1 VLELTRVR
9 AGYGRIN
16 ILDDVSLTVAGGE
29 VTGVLG
35 HNGMGK
41 TTLMRAIVG
50 EIPATAGDLLFD
62 GQSLRGV
69 PTHRRVARGIGYV
82 PQGRRIFPLL
92 TVRENLEFA
101 ASVHGRRR
109 AAQTVDEVLADFP
122 ALPRLLDR
130 PGGLLSGGEQQ
141 ILALARCLCTR
152 PRLMLL
158 DEPTEGI
165 QPSIIEAMVHLLRGL
180 RERHRLSIVLV
191 EQNLDFLR
199 ALSDRIVV
207 LEKGRLV
214 REARAND
221 AAAMAALVESAEF
234 AG

>member
-1 VLELTRVR
+1 MLEITRLR

-16 ILDDVSLTVAGGE
+16 ILDDVTLRVADGE
-29 VTGVLG
+29 VAGVLG

-50 EIPATAGDLLFD
+50 EIPASAGELRLD

-69 PTHRRVARGIGYV
+69 PTHKRVARGIGYV

-101 ASVHGRRR
+101 AAVHGGRR
-109 AAQTVDEVLADFP
+109 AGQVVDEVLADFP

-152 PRLMLL
+152 PRLILL

-165 QPSIIEAMVHLLRGL
+165 QPSIIEEMAHLLRSL
-180 RERHRLSIVLV
+180 RQRHRLAIVLV

-214 REARAND
+214 REASASD

>member
-1 VLELTRVR
+1 MLELQGIRG
-9 AGYGRIN
+9 GYGRIN
-16 ILDDVSLTVAGGE
+16 VLDGITLAVGE
-29 VTGVLG
+29 GEFLGVLG

-50 EIPATAGDLLFD
+50 EVAVTAGTLAWRGESLL
-62 GQSLRGV
+62 GL

-92 TVRENLEFA
+92 SVHENLLFA
-101 ASVHGRRR
+101 ASVHGRREAPR
-109 AAQTVDEVLADFP
+109 VVEEVLADFP
-122 ALPRLLDR
+122 ALPRLLER

-152 PRLMLL
+152 PSLVLL

-165 QPSIIEAMVHLLRGL
+165 QPSIIEDMVLLLRAL
-180 RERHRLSIVLV
+180 RTRHRLSIVLV

-207 LEKGRLV
+207 LEKGRTV
-214 REARAND
+214 REARASD